1 MLNIDKVKDEIVE
14 RLLPLR
20 PQKII
25 LFGSYAAG
33 TATEESDIDLFLV
46 KRDDTDKEYNLAARK
61 NIRDLI
67 FKYHVG
73 FDILSGSQ
81 AFLDDRND
89 FFYATE
95 IKKNGKL
102 LYAE

>member
-1 MLNIDKVKDEIVE
+1 MLNIEKIEDEIVE

-20 PQKII
+20 PEKII

-33 TATEESDIDLFLV
+33 TATDDSDIDLFLV
-46 KRDDTDKEYNLAARK
+46 KKGASDKEYNLAAREK
-61 NIRDLI
+61 IRDLI
-67 FKYHVG
+67 FKYHIG

-81 AFLDDRND
+81 AFLDSRND
-89 FFYATE
+89 YFYTTE